1 MLSLEAAVPFCFH
14 FFSAILLFLTKKKN
28 SKGSTHFCTAP
39 LLFVFS
45 V

>member
-28 SKGSTHFCTAP
+28 SKDFMHLCTAS

>member
-1 MLSLEAAVPFCFH
+1 MLSPEAAVPFCFH

-28 SKGSTHFCTAP
+28 SKGSKHFCTAP